1 MTAGGLRIRDGG
13 ATIESSSVNETL
25 LNLLADGAS
34 LNNGSVLMIQTNAPA
49 VTRDP
54 YYLIKSVYDADGTP
68 TTVFSVTGE
77 PKTKVESGGL
87 SVVGGATIT
96 SGGLNVSAGGLFVA
110 GGGATING
118 DMLVSGTVTSPSDL
132 RFKQSVEN
140 VSSNVAL
147 ETILKLQPVTYQW
160 NEQAPESRDQ
170 TRQLG
175 FIAQDVLD
183 ALPRSFSNVVRQFDT
198 EGHLGV
204 SYERI
209 PVLLAGA
216 LQELN
221 SRHQK
226 QISNLA
232 SELEGLKLLVAKLQ
246 DEVQSLQKR

>member
-1 MTAGGLRIRDGG
+1 LNVSAGGLFVAGGG
-13 ATIESSSVNETL
+13 ATI
-25 LNLLADGAS
+25 A
-34 LNNGSVLMIQTNAPA
+34 
-49 VTRDP
+49 
-54 YYLIKSVYDADGTP
+54 
-68 TTVFSVTGE
+68 
-77 PKTKVESGGL
+77 
-87 SVVGGATIT
+87 

-175 FIAQDVLD
+175 FIAQDVRD
-183 ALPRSFSNVVRQFDT
+183 ALPRSFSNVVRQFDA

-216 LQELN
+216 LQEQQRKIHNQDDHIMQLEESIRALASRMTLRETEANQCLEQLVKISSRLRTLELN
-221 SRHQK
+221 SMPT
-226 QISNLA
+226 
-232 SELEGLKLLVAKLQ
+232 SE
-246 DEVQSLQKR
+246 